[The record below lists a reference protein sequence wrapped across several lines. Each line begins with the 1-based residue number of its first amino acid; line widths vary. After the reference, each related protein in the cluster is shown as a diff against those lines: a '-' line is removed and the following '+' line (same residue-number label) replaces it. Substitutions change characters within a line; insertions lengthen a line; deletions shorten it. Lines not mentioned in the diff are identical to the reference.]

1 VVRAPAGR
9 IRRPG
14 WLAVV
19 HPFPSVLNAIVVLAL
34 ALAAGGSP
42 ATAGVLALAMLGLQF
57 SIGASNDLIDHDTD
71 ALSKPHKPI
80 PSGRISRHAAILI
93 ALASGGGGMAL
104 ASTQG
109 APVAA
114 MAAAMLG
121 AGMAYNAFLKRGHF
135 AWVAYAVALPIVP
148 VYAWWGAVEQL
159 PPRPELLLPLAA
171 LAGPALQLAN
181 GLVDIERDR
190 VAGTR
195 SFALWL
201 GRSRA
206 LTIMAL
212 LHAVIHGL
220 AWLSLVV
227 GSPRPALL
235 PLLLLVVAGVAAAGG
250 VMLSAASEEVGR
262 ERGWRAQAASV
273 GVLALGW
280 LIAANG

>member
-1 VVRAPAGR
+1 VGARAHGHR
-9 IRRPG
+9 WPG

-19 HPFPSVLNAIVVLAL
+19 HPFPSALNAIVVLAL

-42 ATAGVLALAMLGLQF
+42 ATAAVLALAMLGLQF
-57 SIGASNDLIDHDTD
+57 SIGASNDLIDQDAD

-80 PSGRISRHAAILI
+80 PSGLVSRHAVTLM

-104 ASTQG
+104 ASSQG
-109 APVAA
+109 APVVG

-121 AGMAYNAFLKRGHF
+121 AGMAYNALLKRGPF
-135 AWVAYAVALPIVP
+135 GWVAYAVALPIVP

-181 GLVDIERDR
+181 GLVDMERDR
-190 VAGTR
+190 MAGLR

-206 LTIMAL
+206 LTVVAL
-212 LHAVIHGL
+212 LHAAIHGL
-220 AWLSLVV
+220 AWLTLVAGDPDLASL
-227 GSPRPALL
+227 PF
-235 PLLLLVVAGVAAAGG
+235 LLLLVAGLVAAGG
-250 VMLSAASEEVGR
+250 VALSAARAETGR
-262 ERGWRAQAASV
+262 ERGWQAQATSV
-273 GVLALGW
+273 GLLALGW
-280 LIAANG
+280 LIAANS